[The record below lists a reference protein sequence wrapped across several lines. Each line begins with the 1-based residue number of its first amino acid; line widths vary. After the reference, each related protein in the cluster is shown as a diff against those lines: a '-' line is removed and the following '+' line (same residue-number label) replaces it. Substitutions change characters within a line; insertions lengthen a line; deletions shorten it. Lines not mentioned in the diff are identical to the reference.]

1 MKLDKKA
8 IKEFKELYKKEFDK
22 EIDDKM
28 ARELAIRVLN
38 LFRAVYGP
46 LIKNNYESNKRR

>member
-1 MKLDKKA
+1 MELNKKA
-8 IKEFKELYKKEFDK
+8 VEEFKELYRKEFK
-22 EIDDKM
+22 EEIDNTK

-46 LIKNNYESNKRR
+46 LIKSGHEPNKRK